1 VPQQDKFPVKV
12 TTRGVPAGDLLFER
26 MSCTER
32 LSEPFCFDVSVL
44 SYKDDIRAE
53 HLLGQPV
60 TVSVTLPTGDVRP
73 FNGWVTR
80 FVRTGEQTTG
90 MTQSP
95 RQLYRYQLRLQPWL
109 WFLSRTAD
117 CRIFQNKTVQDIFA
131 DVVKGHG
138 FPDYESRL
146 RGTYKPLEYCVQ
158 YRETDLNFVSR
169 LLEAAGIYY
178 FFEHEQGDKHTMVLA
193 DDTSAFRA
201 AKGYGEVKFVQSQS
215 GRTTADTIDS
225 WSVVQSVQ
233 SGAYATIDFDFENP
247 TRLLHDSVSNKK
259 RHGFSGFEVFDYP
272 AEPPVLKPDSV
283 REVAKLRL
291 DEAQAGY
298 ERYHGSSSDCAG
310 LRTGAKFNLTGHPQ
324 AAFNGPAYAIVA
336 TEHTIISN
344 QYASGDGSHSMTVAV
359 EAIDA
364 ATRFRPARTTP
375 KPVIQGT
382 QTAMV
387 VGMASDEIY
396 TDKYGR
402 VKVQFPW
409 DRYGT
414 SDQNSSCWLRVA
426 QVWAGKHW
434 GAMHIPRVGQEVLVS
449 FMEGDPDRPIITGRV
464 YNAESMPPYE
474 LPDNMTQSGITS
486 RSTKDGSAENFNEI
500 RFEDKKGSE
509 LLNMQAEKDFNFLV
523 KNDETTE
530 VKHDRTD
537 KVGNNETTEVKH
549 DRTDKV
555 GNNETVTITN
565 DQSTT
570 INGQETRK
578 VAKDR
583 TTNIDGTEKLTV
595 GKDQK
600 INVGAAF
607 ELIATDKITLTTG
620 QSSLVM
626 NQDGT
631 IELKGMTI
639 TVKGTAGVTVQ
650 VSSTS
655 VKLDPAQLKL
665 AATMVGING
674 SAQTQVEGAMV
685 EVSASGIAKISG
697 AMIMIG

>member
-1 VPQQDKFPVKV
+1 VAQQDKFPVQV
-12 TTRGVPAGDLLFER
+12 TSPPAAGELLFER

-32 LSEPFCFDVSVL
+32 LSEPFCLDLSVL
-44 SYKDDIRAE
+44 SDRPNVSAND
-53 HLLGQPV
+53 LLGRPV
-60 TVSVTLPTGDVRP
+60 TVLAKLPEGRKRR
-73 FNGWVTR
+73 FNGLVTR

-95 RQLYRYQLRLQPWL
+95 RQLYRYHLRLQPWL

-117 CRIFQNKTVQDIFA
+117 CRIFQNKTVKEIFEA
-131 DVVKGHG
+131 VVKECG
-138 FPDYESRL
+138 FSDYKLSL
-146 RGTYKPLEYCVQ
+146 TGAYQPLEYCVQ
-158 YRETDLNFVSR
+158 YRETDLNFLSR

-178 FFEHEQGDKHTMVLA
+178 FFEHQDSDKHVMVLA
-193 DDTSAFRA
+193 DDASAFKA
-201 AKGYGEVKFVQSQS
+201 ADGYKEVKFVQSQS
-215 GRTTADTIDS
+215 GRTTADTIDG
-225 WSVVQSVQ
+225 WSVEQTVQP
-233 SGAYATIDFDFENP
+233 GKYATTDFNFETPNLS
-247 TRLLHDSVSNKK
+247 LLKSVTQS
-259 RHGFSGFEVFDYP
+259 RPYALSGFEVFDYP
-272 AEPPVLKPDSV
+272 AEPEVLKPDG
-283 REVAKLRL
+283 VAQVADLRL
-291 DEAQAGY
+291 AEAQAAF
-298 ERYHGSSSDCAG
+298 ERYHGSSSDCGG
-310 LRTGAKFNLTGHPQ
+310 LRTGAKFRLTGHPQ
-324 AAFNGPAYAIVA
+324 AAFNTPDYVIVG

-344 QYASGDGSHSMTVAV
+344 QYASGGAGQSMTVAV

-364 ATRFRPARTTP
+364 KTRFRPARTTP
-375 KPVIQGT
+375 KPIIQGT

-387 VGMASDEIY
+387 VGVAGEEIY

-409 DRYGT
+409 DRYGKK
-414 SDQNSSCWLRVA
+414 DENSSCWMRVA
-426 QVWAGKHW
+426 QLWAGKNW
-434 GAMHIPRVGQEVLVS
+434 GAMHIPRIGQEVLVS
-449 FMEGDPDRPIITGRV
+449 FLEGDPDRPIITGRV
-464 YNAESMPPYE
+464 YNADLMPPYD
-474 LPDNMTQSGITS
+474 LPANMTQSGITS
-486 RSTKDGSAENFNEI
+486 RSSKGASPENFNEI

-509 LLNMQAEKDFNFLV
+509 LLNIQAEKDFNSLV

-537 KVGNNETTEVKH
+537 KVGNNET
-549 DRTDKV
+549 
-555 GNNETVTITN
+555 VTITK

-600 INVGAAF
+600 IDVGTTF
-607 ELIATDKITLTTG
+607 ELTAADEITLTTG

-626 NQDGT
+626 KKDGT

-639 TVKGTAGVTVQ
+639 TVSGTQTVTVKGNVGVTVQ

-665 AATMVGING
+665 AAVMVGING
-674 SAQTQVEGAMV
+674 SAQTQVQGAIV
-685 EVSASGIAKISG
+685 QVSASGMAQVSG
-697 AMIMIG
+697 PMIMIG